1 MIVCQLYKGRK
12 WETKAYRW
20 ICLILAMVMLAS
32 AAIAC
37 SEDKEATTPL
47 GNLVTESGTHEI
59 NEEQYTADIGTLSAP
74 ENRSNP
80 ESRLIEI
87 PVIRLH
93 ATGTNPAE
101 PVFLL
106 TGGPGDSN
114 IWEHPPVWLLENH
127 DVVMV
132 GYRGV
137 DGSVSLALPEMTD
150 ALRNLYVLNSSDSF
164 EAVGNAWSAGTQRLE
179 SEGVDID
186 GYTMVDV
193 IDDFEATRQGFGYD
207 RIDLYALSYG
217 TRLAY
222 IYGLRYQE
230 SIHRSLQF
238 AVNPPGH
245 FVWEA
250 DMVDEQIAYY
260 GDLWKSDADAVV
272 KSPDIVKTVEDVL
285 GTLPQEWNGIPVM
298 TDRVKFTTQFMLFN
312 TDTAAQVFDAYVAA
326 EQGDYSGLA
335 FLSVAI
341 YDTVAATP
349 IWGDH
354 FAKGLTADY
363 DPNRDYEVEIHP
375 AGSII
380 GSPGTILWTGA
391 EYIEQLPTLIPE
403 EYRQLQYSD
412 VETLLVNGSI
422 DFSTPV
428 ENAQELL
435 PYLRN
440 GELVTLSEMGHT
452 KDVAGLQ
459 PQAFQHLVETF
470 YLEGVVDDSRFTYQ
484 SMNFTP
490 AMTFQ
495 QLAEMV
501 LLAPS

>member
-1 MIVCQLYKGRK
+1 MVSVCVVVAVVVLFVLYGPA
-12 WETKAYRW
+12 EEEPA
-20 ICLILAMVMLAS
+20 
-32 AAIAC
+32 
-37 SEDKEATTPL
+37 PL
-47 GNLVTESGTHEI
+47 GNLVTESETYI
-59 NEEQYTADIGTLSAP
+59 IDEEQYTADIGTLSAL
-74 ENRSNP
+74 ENRDNL
-80 ESRLIEI
+80 ESKLIEI
-87 PVIRLH
+87 PVIRLR
-93 ATGTNPAE
+93 ATGTNSAE

-106 TGGPGDSN
+106 AGGPGESN
-114 IWEHPPVWLLENH
+114 IWENPPVWLLENH
-127 DVVMV
+127 DVIMV

-137 DGSVSLALPEMTD
+137 DGSVSPDLPEMTD
-150 ALRNLYVLNSSDSF
+150 ALRNLYALNSSDSF
-164 EAVGNAWSAGTQRLE
+164 ETVGNAWSAGIQRLE

-207 RIDLYALSYG
+207 SIDLYALSYG

-222 IYGLRYQE
+222 IYGLRYPE

-245 FVWEA
+245 FVRDPE
-250 DMVDEQIAYY
+250 MVDEQIAYY
-260 GDLWKSDADAVV
+260 GDLWKSDPEAVV
-272 KSPDIVKTVEDVL
+272 KSPDIIKTIQDVL
-285 GTLPQEWNGIPVM
+285 GTLPQEWNSIPVM
-298 TDRVKFTTQFMLFN
+298 ADRVKLTTQFMLFH

-349 IWGDH
+349 TWGDH

-363 DPNRDYEVEIHP
+363 DPNRDYEAEIHP

-422 DFSTPV
+422 DFSTPI
-428 ENAQELL
+428 ENAEELL
-435 PYLRN
+435 PYLPN
-440 GELVTLSEMGHT
+440 GKLVILSEMGHT
-452 KDVAGLQ
+452 HDVAGLQ
-459 PQAFQHLVETF
+459 PEAFHHLVETF
-470 YLEGVVDDSRFTYQ
+470 YLEGVVDDSRFTYE

-495 QLAEMV
+495 QLAEIV
-501 LLAPS
+501 LAPPEE